1 MVNVTV
7 KFNNRD
13 YILSCEDGQEQELEK
28 LSLHLNEK
36 FEQLKNDLG
45 NIGESKLLLISSIQV
60 IDEMFTIKESIEKLK
75 NQNKNLLERFKEI
88 KSLSILYKEDKER
101 EIQNLQSEL
110 QELKSKIS
118 DNEKN
123 YSDEISIGSYMVSKK
138 LMDLDFVSYESPL
151 GALLLGSSVGE
162 TRIGKVG
169 NREMNVTITGI
180 SDASSKI
187 PAGGVE

>member
-28 LSLHLNEK
+28 LSIYLNEK
-36 FEQLKNDLG
+36 FEKLKSDLG

-75 NQNKNLLERFKEI
+75 NHNKTLLDKFKEI
-88 KSLSILYKEDKER
+88 KNLSILYKEDKEK
-101 EIQNLQSEL
+101 EIQSLQSEL
-110 QELKSKIS
+110 QELKGKIL

-123 YSDEISIGSYMVSKK
+123 YSESIEKVSNSINNF
-138 LMDLDFVSYESPL
+138 LE
-151 GALLLGSSVGE
+151 
-162 TRIGKVG
+162 
-169 NREMNVTITGI
+169 
-180 SDASSKI
+180 KI
-187 PAGGVE
+187 N

>member
-36 FEQLKNDLG
+36 FEKLKNDLG

-60 IDEMFTIKESIEKLK
+60 IDEIFTIKESIEKLK
-75 NQNKNLLERFKEI
+75 NQNKTLLDKFKEI
-88 KSLSILYKEDKER
+88 KSLSILYKEDKEK
-101 EIQNLQSEL
+101 EIQNLQSDL

-123 YSDEISIGSYMVSKK
+123 YSESLEKVSNSINNF
-138 LMDLDFVSYESPL
+138 LE
-151 GALLLGSSVGE
+151 
-162 TRIGKVG
+162 
-169 NREMNVTITGI
+169 
-180 SDASSKI
+180 KI
-187 PAGGVE
+187 N

>member
-45 NIGESKLLLISSIQV
+45 NIGESKLLLISSIQF

-75 NQNKNLLERFKEI
+75 NQNKSLLERFKEI
-88 KSLSILYKEDKER
+88 KNLSILYKEDREKE
-101 EIQNLQSEL
+101 IKNLQSEL

-118 DNEKN
+118 DNENN
-123 YSDEISIGSYMVSKK
+123 YSESLEKVSNSINNF
-138 LMDLDFVSYESPL
+138 LE
-151 GALLLGSSVGE
+151 
-162 TRIGKVG
+162 
-169 NREMNVTITGI
+169 
-180 SDASSKI
+180 KI
-187 PAGGVE
+187 N

>member
-36 FEQLKNDLG
+36 VEKLKSDLG

-75 NQNKNLLERFKEI
+75 NQNKTLLDKFKEI
-88 KSLSILYKEDKER
+88 KNLSILYKEDKEK

-110 QELKSKIS
+110 QELKGKIL

-123 YSDEISIGSYMVSKK
+123 YSESIEKVSNSINNF
-138 LMDLDFVSYESPL
+138 LE
-151 GALLLGSSVGE
+151 
-162 TRIGKVG
+162 
-169 NREMNVTITGI
+169 
-180 SDASSKI
+180 KI
-187 PAGGVE
+187 N

>member
-36 FEQLKNDLG
+36 FEKLKKDLG

-75 NQNKNLLERFKEI
+75 NQNKMLLEKFKEI
-88 KSLSILYKEDKER
+88 KNLSILYNEDKEK
-101 EIQNLQSEL
+101 EVKNLQSEL
-110 QELKSKIS
+110 QELKDKIS
-118 DNEKN
+118 DNERN
-123 YSDEISIGSYMVSKK
+123 YSDSLEKVSNSINSF
-138 LMDLDFVSYESPL
+138 LE
-151 GALLLGSSVGE
+151 
-162 TRIGKVG
+162 
-169 NREMNVTITGI
+169 
-180 SDASSKI
+180 KI
-187 PAGGVE
+187 N

>member
-36 FEQLKNDLG
+36 FEKLKNDLG

-75 NQNKNLLERFKEI
+75 NQNKTLLGKFKEI
-88 KSLSILYKEDKER
+88 KSLSILYKEDREK

-110 QELKSKIS
+110 QEFKSKIS

-123 YSDEISIGSYMVSKK
+123 YTESLEKVSNSINNF
-138 LMDLDFVSYESPL
+138 LE
-151 GALLLGSSVGE
+151 
-162 TRIGKVG
+162 
-169 NREMNVTITGI
+169 
-180 SDASSKI
+180 KI
-187 PAGGVE
+187 N

>member
-60 IDEMFTIKESIEKLK
+60 IDEMFSIKESIEKLK
-75 NQNKNLLERFKEI
+75 NQNKSLLERFKEI
-88 KSLSILYKEDKER
+88 KNLSILLKIYQFYIKKIEKKKLR
-101 EIQNLQSEL
+101 IFNQSCKNLKVKFQTMKRIIQNL
-110 QELKSKIS
+110 
-118 DNEKN
+118 
-123 YSDEISIGSYMVSKK
+123 
-138 LMDLDFVSYESPL
+138 
-151 GALLLGSSVGE
+151 
-162 TRIGKVG
+162 
-169 NREMNVTITGI
+169 
-180 SDASSKI
+180 
-187 PAGGVE
+187 

>member
-88 KSLSILYKEDKER
+88 KSLSILYKEDRER

-110 QELKSKIS
+110 QELKNKIS

-123 YSDEISIGSYMVSKK
+123 YTESLEKVSNSINNF
-138 LMDLDFVSYESPL
+138 LE
-151 GALLLGSSVGE
+151 
-162 TRIGKVG
+162 
-169 NREMNVTITGI
+169 
-180 SDASSKI
+180 KI
-187 PAGGVE
+187 N

>member
-36 FEQLKNDLG
+36 FEKLKSDLG

-75 NQNKNLLERFKEI
+75 NQNKTLLDKFKEI
-88 KSLSILYKEDKER
+88 KNLSILYKEDKEK
-101 EIQNLQSEL
+101 EIHSLQSEL
-110 QELKSKIS
+110 QELKGKIL

-123 YSDEISIGSYMVSKK
+123 YSESIEKVSNSINNF
-138 LMDLDFVSYESPL
+138 LE
-151 GALLLGSSVGE
+151 
-162 TRIGKVG
+162 
-169 NREMNVTITGI
+169 
-180 SDASSKI
+180 KI
-187 PAGGVE
+187 N

>member
-36 FEQLKNDLG
+36 FEKLKNDLG

-75 NQNKNLLERFKEI
+75 NQNKTLLEKFKEI
-88 KSLSILYKEDKER
+88 KSLSILYKEDRER

-110 QELKSKIS
+110 QEFKSKIS

-123 YSDEISIGSYMVSKK
+123 YTESLEKVSNSINNF
-138 LMDLDFVSYESPL
+138 LE
-151 GALLLGSSVGE
+151 
-162 TRIGKVG
+162 
-169 NREMNVTITGI
+169 
-180 SDASSKI
+180 KI
-187 PAGGVE
+187 N

>member
-75 NQNKNLLERFKEI
+75 NQNKSLLERFKEI
-88 KSLSILYKEDKER
+88 KNLSILYKEDREKE
-101 EIQNLQSEL
+101 IKNLQSEL
-110 QELKSKIS
+110 QELKTKIS
-118 DNEKN
+118 DNENN
-123 YSDEISIGSYMVSKK
+123 YSESLEKVSNSINNF
-138 LMDLDFVSYESPL
+138 LE
-151 GALLLGSSVGE
+151 
-162 TRIGKVG
+162 
-169 NREMNVTITGI
+169 
-180 SDASSKI
+180 KI
-187 PAGGVE
+187 N

>member
-36 FEQLKNDLG
+36 FEKLKSDLG

-75 NQNKNLLERFKEI
+75 NQNKTLLDKFKEI
-88 KSLSILYKEDKER
+88 KNLSILYKEDKEK
-101 EIQNLQSEL
+101 EIQSLQSEL
-110 QELKSKIS
+110 QELKGKIL

-123 YSDEISIGSYMVSKK
+123 YSESIEKVSNSINSF
-138 LMDLDFVSYESPL
+138 LE
-151 GALLLGSSVGE
+151 
-162 TRIGKVG
+162 
-169 NREMNVTITGI
+169 
-180 SDASSKI
+180 KI
-187 PAGGVE
+187 N

>member
-75 NQNKNLLERFKEI
+75 NQNKSLLERFKEI
-88 KSLSILYKEDKER
+88 KNLSILYKEDREKE
-101 EIQNLQSEL
+101 IKNLQSEL
-110 QELKSKIS
+110 QELKSKIA
-118 DNEKN
+118 DNENN
-123 YSDEISIGSYMVSKK
+123 YSESLEKVSNSINNF
-138 LMDLDFVSYESPL
+138 LE
-151 GALLLGSSVGE
+151 
-162 TRIGKVG
+162 
-169 NREMNVTITGI
+169 
-180 SDASSKI
+180 KI
-187 PAGGVE
+187 N

>member
-36 FEQLKNDLG
+36 FEKLKSDLG
-45 NIGESKLLLISSIQV
+45 NIGESKLLLLSSIQV

-75 NQNKNLLERFKEI
+75 NQNKTLLDKFKEI
-88 KSLSILYKEDKER
+88 KNLSILYKEDKEK
-101 EIQNLQSEL
+101 EIQSLQSEL
-110 QELKSKIS
+110 QELKGKIL

-123 YSDEISIGSYMVSKK
+123 YSESIEKVSNSINNF
-138 LMDLDFVSYESPL
+138 LE
-151 GALLLGSSVGE
+151 
-162 TRIGKVG
+162 
-169 NREMNVTITGI
+169 
-180 SDASSKI
+180 KI
-187 PAGGVE
+187 N

>member
-88 KSLSILYKEDKER
+88 KSLSILYKEDREI

-110 QELKSKIS
+110 HELKNKIS

-123 YSDEISIGSYMVSKK
+123 YTESLEKVSNSINNF
-138 LMDLDFVSYESPL
+138 LE
-151 GALLLGSSVGE
+151 
-162 TRIGKVG
+162 
-169 NREMNVTITGI
+169 
-180 SDASSKI
+180 KI
-187 PAGGVE
+187 N

>member
-75 NQNKNLLERFKEI
+75 NHNKTLLEKVPFIFLNISLIERSNSDST
-88 KSLSILYKEDKER
+88 SLS
-101 EIQNLQSEL
+101 
-110 QELKSKIS
+110 
-118 DNEKN
+118 
-123 YSDEISIGSYMVSKK
+123 
-138 LMDLDFVSYESPL
+138 ES
-151 GALLLGSSVGE
+151 
-162 TRIGKVG
+162 
-169 NREMNVTITGI
+169 
-180 SDASSKI
+180 
-187 PAGGVE
+187 

>member
-28 LSLHLNEK
+28 LSIHLNEK

-101 EIQNLQSEL
+101 EIHNLQSEL

-123 YSDEISIGSYMVSKK
+123 YSESLEKVSNSINNF
-138 LMDLDFVSYESPL
+138 LE
-151 GALLLGSSVGE
+151 
-162 TRIGKVG
+162 
-169 NREMNVTITGI
+169 
-180 SDASSKI
+180 KI
-187 PAGGVE
+187 N

>member
-75 NQNKNLLERFKEI
+75 NQNKSLLERFKEI
-88 KSLSILYKEDKER
+88 KNLSILYKEDREKE
-101 EIQNLQSEL
+101 IKNLQSERRSRNCNKGCEFYFQD
-110 QELKSKIS
+110 QE
-118 DNEKN
+118 
-123 YSDEISIGSYMVSKK
+123 V
-138 LMDLDFVSYESPL
+138 
-151 GALLLGSSVGE
+151 LL
-162 TRIGKVG
+162 
-169 NREMNVTITGI
+169 
-180 SDASSKI
+180 
-187 PAGGVE
+187 

>member
-101 EIQNLQSEL
+101 EIQNLQLEL

-123 YSDEISIGSYMVSKK
+123 YSESLEKVSNSINNF
-138 LMDLDFVSYESPL
+138 LE
-151 GALLLGSSVGE
+151 
-162 TRIGKVG
+162 
-169 NREMNVTITGI
+169 
-180 SDASSKI
+180 KI
-187 PAGGVE
+187 N

>member
-7 KFNNRD
+7 KFNNLKFNNRD

-36 FEQLKNDLG
+36 FEKLKSDLG

-75 NQNKNLLERFKEI
+75 NQNKTLLDKFKEI
-88 KSLSILYKEDKER
+88 KNLSILYKEDKEK
-101 EIQNLQSEL
+101 EIQSLQSEL
-110 QELKSKIS
+110 QELKGKIL

-123 YSDEISIGSYMVSKK
+123 YSESIEKVSNSINNF
-138 LMDLDFVSYESPL
+138 LE
-151 GALLLGSSVGE
+151 
-162 TRIGKVG
+162 
-169 NREMNVTITGI
+169 
-180 SDASSKI
+180 KI
-187 PAGGVE
+187 N

>member
-75 NQNKNLLERFKEI
+75 NQNKSLLERFKEI
-88 KSLSILYKEDKER
+88 KSLSILYKEDRER

-123 YSDEISIGSYMVSKK
+123 YTESLEKVSNSINNF
-138 LMDLDFVSYESPL
+138 LE
-151 GALLLGSSVGE
+151 
-162 TRIGKVG
+162 
-169 NREMNVTITGI
+169 
-180 SDASSKI
+180 KI
-187 PAGGVE
+187 N

>member
-13 YILSCEDGQEQELEK
+13 YILSCEDGQELELEK

-36 FEQLKNDLG
+36 FEKLKNDLG

-75 NQNKNLLERFKEI
+75 NQNKTLLEKFKEI
-88 KSLSILYKEDKER
+88 KSLSILYKEDRER

-110 QELKSKIS
+110 QEFKSKIS

-123 YSDEISIGSYMVSKK
+123 YTESLEKVSNSINNF
-138 LMDLDFVSYESPL
+138 LE
-151 GALLLGSSVGE
+151 
-162 TRIGKVG
+162 
-169 NREMNVTITGI
+169 
-180 SDASSKI
+180 KI
-187 PAGGVE
+187 N

>member
-36 FEQLKNDLG
+36 FEKLKSDLG

-75 NQNKNLLERFKEI
+75 NQNKTLLDKFKEI
-88 KSLSILYKEDKER
+88 KNLSILYKEDKEK
-101 EIQNLQSEL
+101 EIQSLLSEL
-110 QELKSKIS
+110 QELKGKIL

-123 YSDEISIGSYMVSKK
+123 YSESIEKVSNSINNF
-138 LMDLDFVSYESPL
+138 LE
-151 GALLLGSSVGE
+151 
-162 TRIGKVG
+162 
-169 NREMNVTITGI
+169 
-180 SDASSKI
+180 KI
-187 PAGGVE
+187 N

>member
-1 MVNVTV
+1 MVNFTV

-75 NQNKNLLERFKEI
+75 NQNKSLLERFKEI
-88 KSLSILYKEDKER
+88 KNLSILYKEDREKE
-101 EIQNLQSEL
+101 IKNLQSEL

-118 DNEKN
+118 DNENN
-123 YSDEISIGSYMVSKK
+123 YSESLEKVSNSINNF
-138 LMDLDFVSYESPL
+138 LE
-151 GALLLGSSVGE
+151 
-162 TRIGKVG
+162 
-169 NREMNVTITGI
+169 
-180 SDASSKI
+180 KI
-187 PAGGVE
+187 N

>member
-36 FEQLKNDLG
+36 FEKLKKDLG

-75 NQNKNLLERFKEI
+75 NQNKMLLEKIKEI
-88 KSLSILYKEDKER
+88 KNLSILYNEDKEK
-101 EIQNLQSEL
+101 EVKNLQSEL
-110 QELKSKIS
+110 QELKDKIS
-118 DNEKN
+118 DNERN
-123 YSDEISIGSYMVSKK
+123 YSDSLEKVSNSINSF
-138 LMDLDFVSYESPL
+138 LE
-151 GALLLGSSVGE
+151 
-162 TRIGKVG
+162 
-169 NREMNVTITGI
+169 
-180 SDASSKI
+180 KI
-187 PAGGVE
+187 N

>member
-28 LSLHLNEK
+28 LSLHLNGK
-36 FEQLKNDLG
+36 FEKLKSDLG

-75 NQNKNLLERFKEI
+75 NQNKTLLDKFKEI
-88 KSLSILYKEDKER
+88 KNLSILYKEDKEK
-101 EIQNLQSEL
+101 EIQSLQSEL
-110 QELKSKIS
+110 QELKGKIL

-123 YSDEISIGSYMVSKK
+123 YSESIEKVSNSINNF
-138 LMDLDFVSYESPL
+138 LE
-151 GALLLGSSVGE
+151 
-162 TRIGKVG
+162 
-169 NREMNVTITGI
+169 
-180 SDASSKI
+180 KI
-187 PAGGVE
+187 N

>member
-36 FEQLKNDLG
+36 FEELKSDLG

-75 NQNKNLLERFKEI
+75 NQNKTLLDKFKEI
-88 KSLSILYKEDKER
+88 KNLSILYKEDKEK
-101 EIQNLQSEL
+101 EIQSLQSEL
-110 QELKSKIS
+110 QELKGKIL

-123 YSDEISIGSYMVSKK
+123 YSESIEKVSNSINNF
-138 LMDLDFVSYESPL
+138 LE
-151 GALLLGSSVGE
+151 
-162 TRIGKVG
+162 
-169 NREMNVTITGI
+169 
-180 SDASSKI
+180 KI
-187 PAGGVE
+187 N

>member
-75 NQNKNLLERFKEI
+75 NQNKSLLERFKEI
-88 KSLSILYKEDKER
+88 KNLSILYKEDREKE
-101 EIQNLQSEL
+101 IKNLQSEL

-118 DNEKN
+118 DNENN
-123 YSDEISIGSYMVSKK
+123 YSVSLEKVSNSINNF
-138 LMDLDFVSYESPL
+138 LE
-151 GALLLGSSVGE
+151 
-162 TRIGKVG
+162 
-169 NREMNVTITGI
+169 
-180 SDASSKI
+180 KI
-187 PAGGVE
+187 N

>member
-36 FEQLKNDLG
+36 FEKLKSDLG
-45 NIGESKLLLISSIQV
+45 NIGENKLLLISSIQV

-75 NQNKNLLERFKEI
+75 NQNKTLLDKFKEI
-88 KSLSILYKEDKER
+88 KNLSILYKEDKEK
-101 EIQNLQSEL
+101 EIQSLQSEL
-110 QELKSKIS
+110 QELKGKIL

-123 YSDEISIGSYMVSKK
+123 YSESIEKVSNSINNF
-138 LMDLDFVSYESPL
+138 LE
-151 GALLLGSSVGE
+151 
-162 TRIGKVG
+162 
-169 NREMNVTITGI
+169 
-180 SDASSKI
+180 KI
-187 PAGGVE
+187 N

>member
-36 FEQLKNDLG
+36 FEKLKNDLG

-75 NQNKNLLERFKEI
+75 NQNKTLLYKFKEI
-88 KSLSILYKEDKER
+88 KSLSILYKEDKEK
-101 EIQNLQSEL
+101 EIQNLQSDL

-123 YSDEISIGSYMVSKK
+123 YSESLEKVSNSINNF
-138 LMDLDFVSYESPL
+138 LE
-151 GALLLGSSVGE
+151 
-162 TRIGKVG
+162 
-169 NREMNVTITGI
+169 
-180 SDASSKI
+180 KI
-187 PAGGVE
+187 N